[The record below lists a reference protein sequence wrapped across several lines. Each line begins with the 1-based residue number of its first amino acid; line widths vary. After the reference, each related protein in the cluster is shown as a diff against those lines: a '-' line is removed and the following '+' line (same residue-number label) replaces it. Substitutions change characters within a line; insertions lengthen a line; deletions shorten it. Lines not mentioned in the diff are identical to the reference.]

1 MNNINSNKENESLNY
16 KEKKNSDF
24 IKSILEKDLNLLN
37 NKSIESKINTYKNN
51 KINYDDIEINDENK
65 EVKKIEKISHEDV
78 KRKIEEEI
86 GKRKINEI

>member
-65 EVKKIEKISHEDV
+65 EVKKIEKISYEDV

>member
-24 IKSILEKDLNLLN
+24 IKSILEKDLNFLN

-65 EVKKIEKISHEDV
+65 EVKKIEKISYEDV